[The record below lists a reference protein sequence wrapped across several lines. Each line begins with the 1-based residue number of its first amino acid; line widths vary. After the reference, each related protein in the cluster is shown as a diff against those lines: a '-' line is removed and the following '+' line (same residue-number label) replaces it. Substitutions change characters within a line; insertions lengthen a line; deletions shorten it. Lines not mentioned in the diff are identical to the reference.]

1 MNTALLNRFSRY
13 IELIIYKVYADLRA
27 ETERTYLG
35 FMWWILE
42 PIMFMAVFYM
52 VFGVLLGNKTEDF
65 VAYLL
70 IGLTCWQWLK
80 SCLSHGAQTILTGHI
95 LMKQVHLPK
104 IIFPIILVLT
114 DTVKFVFV
122 FALLLVFLWLSGYS
136 INTHYIALPI
146 VLFIQFLFILG
157 FTLLLAAIVPFLPD
171 LRFVIENV
179 LQAIFFVS
187 GIVFSTEIIPPAYID
202 LFYLNPVAAL
212 VKAYRDILLYEQYPS
227 GFSLGFIF
235 IVSVAAIVL
244 STLIIRRFEYHYP
257 KIMA

>member
-1 MNTALLNRFSRY
+1 MNTAFFNTLSRY

-27 ETERTYLG
+27 ETQRTYLG

-52 VFGVLLGNKTEDF
+52 VFGVLLGSKTEDF

-70 IGLTCWQWLK
+70 IGLTSWQWLK

-104 IIFPIILVLT
+104 LIFPIILVLT

-122 FALLLVFLWLSGYS
+122 FVLLLLFLWLSGYYP
-136 INTHYIALPI
+136 NTHYIALPL
-146 VLFIQFLFILG
+146 VLLVQLLFTLG

-179 LQAIFFVS
+179 LQAVFFVS
-187 GIVFSTEIIPPAYID
+187 GIVFSTEIIPPDYLE

-212 VKAYRDILLYEQYPS
+212 VKAYRDILLHGQYPDA
-227 GFSLGFIF
+227 FSLSFIF
-235 IVSVAAIVL
+235 IISIAAIAL
-244 STLIIRRFEYHYP
+244 SILIIKRFEYHYP